1 MLCKDES
8 SKKLEGM
15 DPVRRLDRKERYV
28 NFTRL
33 LSSEAMEPMREL
45 AARFNITKEVRA
57 AKAEG
62 INPVRRFDARL
73 RTLN

>member
-1 MLCKDES
+1 MLCKDDS
-8 SKKLEGM
+8 STNPEGM

-33 LSSEAMEPMREL
+33 LSSEAMEPMREFVP
-45 AARFNITKEVRA
+45 RFKIAKEVRA
-57 AKAEG
+57 TKAEG
-62 INPVRRFDARL
+62 IDPVRRFDARL